1 MTSRWVIA
9 VAAALGLALPGAY
22 VAMGGG
28 SYDASPVADPCVTRQ
43 WRNPS
48 GAARVAEQIVLST
61 LDGVACQVGST
72 REALV
77 LALPSDASRTA
88 FARSH
93 GLDDAGLER
102 VARGGLDR
110 AITDAEHAGA
120 LAGWQAALLRQAAR
134 RVPLDSLLDA
144 VNVLG

>member
-1 MTSRWVIA
+1 MKPRWVIA
-9 VAAALGLALPGAY
+9 TGAALGLALPAAY
-22 VAMGGG
+22 VALGGG
-28 SYDASPVADPCVTRQ
+28 SYDPAPVADPCATRE

-61 LDGVACQVGST
+61 LDGVACEVGST
-72 REALV
+72 REELV
-77 LALPSDASRTA
+77 LALASSGSRVA

-93 GLDDAGLER
+93 GLDADGLEEVTR
-102 VARGGLDR
+102 SGLDR
-110 AITDAEHAGA
+110 AITDAEQAGA